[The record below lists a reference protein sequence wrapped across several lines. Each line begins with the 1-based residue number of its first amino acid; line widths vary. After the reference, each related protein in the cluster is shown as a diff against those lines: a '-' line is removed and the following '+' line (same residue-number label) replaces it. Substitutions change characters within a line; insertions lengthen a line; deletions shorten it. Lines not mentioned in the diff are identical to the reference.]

1 MLCMYTMYDILSCIC
16 VLYIP
21 ICLSAHPSMHVYFV
35 CILLCVYFVCILY
48 VYYLYLLCMPRIYI
62 PSKFVHLFIHLS
74 ISPSLHL
81 LVYVWFFC
89 ILSIYTVYVSRCY
102 TVYLCCICV
111 SFMMMIK
118 IMKNCFCKMVDQ

>member
-1 MLCMYTMYDILSCIC
+1 MYMCTIYTHL
-16 VLYIP
+16 
-21 ICLSAHPSMHVYFV
+21 FV
-35 CILLCVYFVCILY
+35 CPSIHACLLCVYTIVCILC
-48 VYYLYLLCMPRIYI
+48 VYTLCVLSIFAMHATYIYI